1 LAAAD
6 GALTFAAPTEVL
18 FRPGASERAGDLA
31 RRLQASRVFA
41 VTDPGVAQ
49 AGILEPALASVRRAG
64 LALELYD
71 SAPGDPTLADVQEIT
86 RLAVDFGADCVIA
99 AGGGSGLCAGKGVA
113 LAATN
118 GGDLRPFVGRGRYKS
133 PPLPVI
139 AIPTTAGSGSEV
151 SRHTTLSDER
161 TLKKT
166 GVDGYTNAPRFAVLD
181 PDLVQTVPR
190 PQALASG
197 IDAFLHA
204 LEAYLSTRASSLTDA
219 IALEA
224 FAQIWE
230 ERFGEY
236 AYLPLA
242 LAGVV
247 CLVDKKMRARR
258 IVRAGAFAI
267 GWIGGGGWVVARN
280 LAVSGRPLGPALH
293 ASTLGVGH
301 VQAEH
306 VVPFVLSRGGNAAD
320 AAIAANAVLGV
331 VEPMSCGLGGDL
343 LQLGAGFFL
352 HRHHRQPVDFLNASH
367 HRQHSLHRHGIGLN
381 EVGLHQSHEFAL
393 DSLSF
398 FPVIVESGAGHL

>member
-18 FRPGASERAGDLA
+18 FRTGASERAGDLA
-31 RRLQASRVFA
+31 RGLQASRVFA

-49 AGILEPALASVRRAG
+49 AGILEPALASIRRAG

-224 FAQIWE
+224 FAQIWQL
-230 ERFGEY
+230 
-236 AYLPLA
+236 LP
-242 LAGVV
+242 
-247 CLVDKKMRARR
+247 
-258 IVRAGAFAI
+258 
-267 GWIGGGGWVVARN
+267 
-280 LAVSGRPLGPALH
+280 PALEGDRAARGSMLFASSVANIACGNTGLTLIHGMNGAVTYCYRLRGHQPVPYGMIHGALMGPVLRFFLSAAVPRLSRLAPLVGIAVQGSETRLAEAVVEAIVDWARALEAPDRLPWGRIPDEDVDVIVDETLARPRPSPRH
-293 ASTLGVGH
+293 ATRDELRKIVLETLGVG
-301 VQAEH
+301 
-306 VVPFVLSRGGNAAD
+306 
-320 AAIAANAVLGV
+320 
-331 VEPMSCGLGGDL
+331 
-343 LQLGAGFFL
+343 
-352 HRHHRQPVDFLNASH
+352 
-367 HRQHSLHRHGIGLN
+367 
-381 EVGLHQSHEFAL
+381 
-393 DSLSF
+393 
-398 FPVIVESGAGHL
+398 

>member
-1 LAAAD
+1 MTAAA

-31 RRLQASRVFA
+31 RGLRASRVFA

-49 AGILEPALASVRRAG
+49 VGILESALASVRRAG
-64 LALELYD
+64 LALEFYD
-71 SAPGDPTLADVQEIT
+71 SAPGDPTLADVEEIT

-118 GGDLRPFVGRGRYKS
+118 GGDLRPFVGRDRYQS

-166 GVDGYTNAPRFAVLD
+166 GVDGYANAPRFAVLD

-204 LEAYLSTRASSLTDA
+204 LEAYLSTKASSLTDA

-224 FAQIWE
+224 FAQIWQL
-230 ERFGEY
+230 
-236 AYLPLA
+236 LP
-242 LAGVV
+242 
-247 CLVDKKMRARR
+247 
-258 IVRAGAFAI
+258 
-267 GWIGGGGWVVARN
+267 
-280 LAVSGRPLGPALH
+280 PALEGDRDARGGMLF
-293 ASTLGVGH
+293 ASSMANIACGNSGLTLIHGMNGAITYCYRLRGHQPVPYGTIHGALMGPVLRFFLSTAVTRLGRLAPLVGIAVQGSEARLAEAVVEAIVDWARALGAPDRLPWGRIPDEDVDVIVEETLARPRPSPRQATRDELRKIVLETLGVG
-301 VQAEH
+301 
-306 VVPFVLSRGGNAAD
+306 
-320 AAIAANAVLGV
+320 
-331 VEPMSCGLGGDL
+331 
-343 LQLGAGFFL
+343 
-352 HRHHRQPVDFLNASH
+352 
-367 HRQHSLHRHGIGLN
+367 
-381 EVGLHQSHEFAL
+381 
-393 DSLSF
+393 
-398 FPVIVESGAGHL
+398 